1 MNIFELAASKN
12 TAKLNE
18 TLNPTIW
25 TKHEHLKNAVKDQIL
40 VGAEEYC
47 AYLGLTEAQVNDIV
61 VSGDNA
67 SFKYTNESTIDVVVV
82 ADLDPDPTFREFFNE
97 HKYKYNGQHQV
108 RVDGHLVQFYVQ
120 PADEQ
125 FINNGSYSLL
135 RESWVQI
142 PKRTITEDTVS
153 KLQALDLAARPRPQ
167 VKKKKKVVQ
176 EAIIVTYGF
185 GSDFLDE
192 VGVTPDGVSAS
203 TCQFANEEDLNEVG
217 ITPDGTNAST
227 CEFANEEVVPTTSV
241 KEEIVQ
247 DFVEFCA
254 DQLGLE
260 REPNLR
266 IKRDPEWSKRAKT
279 FGRYNPGTNQ
289 LEVSLSNRHI
299 MDILRTIA
307 HELTHQ
313 HQHEREDVPDH
324 AGETGSEW
332 ENEANARAGILM
344 RDYGHSHPEL
354 FDHSDELDEGWKNW
368 AAAGLATAALAGA
381 PQAHGQSIQQ
391 GLGAIQNIGTAVN
404 TFKGVNWN
412 AMLRSEAGTA
422 LYNFILANGGNPNSQ
437 NQSSLYQWQ
446 KQMQMDQSAQQ
457 RQQAQP
463 TQQATT
469 PTTSMYGDQLSQHNA
484 RQGVN
489 EATAKSQ
496 FNKCYQTA
504 QKLFQQ
510 AEKKNLNP
518 VLYQVADYKGDGSQ
532 ADEAWLKVPQEY
544 WQHYITVVDNVVL
557 DPTARQFGPDKAE
570 KYSIAELQNRW
581 NQIYQILPKETF
593 KESSGYIPTAAQAD
607 DPRFEMALT
616 ADVRPGA
623 TGRAANAFLLNTDAQ
638 GHPQQLRAD
647 GMVERMIEELELY
660 KKQTIKED
668 TAISLLKL
676 PKYHK
681 GEDELAKYVPERL
694 THQFA
699 LDPNKWESTFFSLT
713 NKDPRKLKFYGPKK
727 VEIVPGT
734 LIGDM
739 AIANQFYR
747 ATTAETKAQFAKQ
760 YQETL
765 KPYTGDVTGYRFPE
779 LLIPR

>member
-1 MNIFELAASKN
+1 MNIFELAAGKN

-108 RVDGHLVQFYVQ
+108 KVDGHLVQFYVQ

-153 KLQALDLAARPRPQ
+153 KLRALDLAARPQPQ
-167 VKKKKKVVQ
+167 IKKKKKVVQ
-176 EAIIVTYGF
+176 EAITVTYGF

-227 CEFANEEVVPTTSV
+227 CEFANEDSAPSS
-241 KEEIVQ
+241 KEDIVQ
-247 DFVEFCA
+247 DFVQFCA

-260 REPNLR
+260 RDPDLR

-289 LEVSLSNRHI
+289 LEVSLANRHV

-313 HQHEREDVPDH
+313 HQHEREDVPSH

-344 RDYGHSHPEL
+344 RDYGQTNPHL
-354 FDHSDELDEGWKNW
+354 FDATDELDEGWKNW
-368 AAAGLATAALAGA
+368 AAAGLATAALAGGA
-381 PQAHGQSIQQ
+381 GQAQGQSIQQ
-391 GLGAIQNIGTAVN
+391 GLGAMQNIGTAVN
-404 TFKGVNWN
+404 TFKGVDWN
-412 AMLRSEAGTA
+412 AMLKSEAGTA

-463 TQQATT
+463 QQYTQQAS
-469 PTTSMYGDQLSQHNA
+469 PPSATTSMYADQLAQQNT
-484 RQGVN
+484 RRGVN
-489 EATAKSQ
+489 EA
-496 FNKCYQTA
+496 
-504 QKLFQQ
+504 
-510 AEKKNLNP
+510 
-518 VLYQVADYKGDGSQ
+518 
-532 ADEAWLKVPQEY
+532 
-544 WQHYITVVDNVVL
+544 
-557 DPTARQFGPDKAE
+557 
-570 KYSIAELQNRW
+570 
-581 NQIYQILPKETF
+581 
-593 KESSGYIPTAAQAD
+593 SGYIPTAAEAD

-616 ADVRPGA
+616 DDVRPGA
-623 TGRAANAFLLNTDAQ
+623 LGKAANAFLLNTDSQ
-638 GHPQQLRAD
+638 GHPQELRTD
-647 GMVERMIEELELY
+647 GLVKRMMAEYLEF
-660 KKQTIKED
+660 KK
-668 TAISLLKL
+668 
-676 PKYHK
+676 
-681 GEDELAKYVPERL
+681 
-694 THQFA
+694 
-699 LDPNKWESTFFSLT
+699 
-713 NKDPRKLKFYGPKK
+713 
-727 VEIVPGT
+727 
-734 LIGDM
+734 
-739 AIANQFYR
+739 
-747 ATTAETKAQFAKQ
+747 
-760 YQETL
+760 
-765 KPYTGDVTGYRFPE
+765 
-779 LLIPR
+779 